1 MARWFRGGSTAG
13 QPWTVARA
21 ELDEAIAYLHR
32 FYADLAG
39 CLEWSAYQYVA
50 APQSTSWAWAPVVRH
65 AVEVPGIRGLL
76 LAGSTVEAPAAVVDI
91 GAWAGREAA
100 HRALALLG
108 AGPSDPY

>member
-13 QPWTVARA
+13 QPWTAARA

-32 FYADLAG
+32 FYGDLNE

-50 APQSTSWAWAPVVRH
+50 APQSTSWAWAPVARH
-65 AVEVPGIRGLL
+65 GLEVPGIQGLL

-100 HRALALLG
+100 HRALAQL
-108 AGPSDPY
+108 